1 MPVSHPSAALPS
13 TVLASGR
20 RGVFWVRR
28 SSSPTAGEAMRTNPT
43 GEISKA
49 YVQDLVTTIRLRI
62 DELLSRGAI
71 IYICGDASGMAA
83 GVRASLGD

>member
-1 MPVSHPSAALPS
+1 
-13 TVLASGR
+13 
-20 RGVFWVRR
+20 
-28 SSSPTAGEAMRTNPT
+28 MRTNPT